1 MQATLSD
8 DSEGIFLASLA
19 APVPALPR
27 PAWIGLLLSLLA
39 VTAPVVSL
47 RRSSPSG

>member
-8 DSEGIFLASLA
+8 GSEGIFLASLA
-19 APVPALPR
+19 VPVPALPR

-39 VTAPVVSL
+39 VTALAGPL
-47 RRSSPSG
+47 RRSAKSA